1 MFIKNDNLQKPRRHL
16 EFFLPSRPY
25 RGEPPTV
32 AGFLLYPDA
41 PAKMETT
48 SREAFCLKQLS
59 QRDRGKGDLH
69 VNPNTRQEFHLC
81 PPTSSRK
88 AGRGNGSK
96 DCEPGED
103 EQEGNNDRTKE
114 QDAEEMQSQYQ
125 KDFPPPSCCRGR
137 RTPAPPQAD
146 NIGINPAFR
155 IDFSTVQRETF
166 PGWPAV
172 NPSCAARLRRLHPD
186 NQKRNK

>member
-1 MFIKNDNLQKPRRHL
+1 VKLNPHQRSDS
-16 EFFLPSRPY
+16 PS
-25 RGEPPTV
+25 
-32 AGFLLYPDA
+32 
-41 PAKMETT
+41 
-48 SREAFCLKQLS
+48 
-59 QRDRGKGDLH
+59 GDLH

-81 PPTSSRK
+81 PPTSSRQ

-155 IDFSTVQRETF
+155 SERRSHHHSLVQLNVESSSSVCVCVCVCVWVHRIDFSTVQRETF